1 MNRSRLPSPQEN
13 PPESIQSEILPVAP
27 VTGHARA
34 HSCALK
40 QGGTAK
46 FTLRPCNKGD
56 EAFFLSPGE
65 PPAAFPPTLAK
76 LQSDPAPH

>member
-13 PPESIQSEILPVAP
+13 PQSREILPVAP

-56 EAFFLSPGE
+56 EAFFRPE
-65 PPAAFPPTLAK
+65 KAK
-76 LQSDPAPH
+76 EDIP

>member
-1 MNRSRLPSPQEN
+1 MTRSRLPSPQEN
-13 PPESIQSEILPVAP
+13 PHREILPAAP

-34 HSCALK
+34 HPYALK

-56 EAFFLSPGE
+56 EAFFRPE
-65 PPAAFPPTLAK
+65 KAK
-76 LQSDPAPH
+76 EDIP